1 MRKIVFALLMV
12 CVMTDVYGQEYPFL
26 RIEYRETLIG
36 DRIDILDGPKVLT
49 KQEVYQ
55 LMQAQPEAF
64 EKYQMAMKKQRTSK
78 LLDGATVLTSAA
90 VLVLSLIPP
99 QSSSYNTRNNLLLP
113 AMISTL
119 GLGIASG
126 FYRRSSRNI
135 TREAVDLYNF
145 SEKKADP
152 IYFDDGLTY
161 YRIPD
166 FIGVQI
172 RF

>member
-12 CVMTDVYGQEYPFL
+12 CVMAEVHGQQPFL
-26 RIEYRETLIG
+26 RIDYRQTFLG
-36 DRIDILDGPKVLT
+36 DRINILDGPKVLS
-49 KQEVYQ
+49 KQEIYQ
-55 LMQAQPEAF
+55 LMQTNPEAF
-64 EKYQMAMKKQRTSK
+64 ETYQMALKKQSTSK
-78 LLDGATVLTSAA
+78 WLDGGAFLASVGVIA
-90 VLVLSLIPP
+90 LSFIPP
-99 QSSSYNTRNNLLLP
+99 QSSSYSTRNKLFIPL
-113 AMISTL
+113 AVTTV

-126 FYRRSSRNI
+126 FYRRSSRNM

-161 YRIPD
+161 YSIPD
-166 FIGVQI
+166 FVGFQI